1 MGNSK
6 RLFLSV
12 AAVVAIMTLLACG
25 SEATPTPT
33 PTDTP
38 SPTPTTVPVPT
49 PTLTPTPTTIPVP
62 TPTPAPTSTP
72 TPIPSPTP
80 TPTPLLESAIP
91 KARGSV
97 VKVLSGGVQV
107 SGVVLNTPASHVLTV
122 SQSLGMGPKVVIE
135 TEGGQRFDGWIVGR
149 DDDVNLALVR
159 VEGASLP
166 GIQVGSS
173 QAVAVGEETL
183 LLGYPIQRPGSIFAA
198 QGSVVALR
206 RDFITGLDFLQMDHR
221 PLPGTEGAPV
231 INRRG
236 ELIGL
241 NVTPAFVESL
251 GIATDSSSFALVS
264 DFISLQMDSLTS
276 GVLNV
281 DPRPVP
287 TPSSSQPPL
296 QSLTFSGTV
305 TVGGNPAPQGG
316 RLYAVIVHP
325 SLVDIWSST
334 LIKANG
340 EYEIFVGALNHSYN
354 NAPIEFH
361 LDGKKSTNAATYVL
375 EIVDGFI
382 VFRKELGIGFP

>member
-6 RLFLSV
+6 KLFLSV
-12 AAVVAIMTLLACG
+12 AASVSIMALAACG

-38 SPTPTTVPVPT
+38 APTPTAVPVPT
-49 PTLTPTPTTIPVP
+49 PTFTPTPTPIP

-72 TPIPSPTP
+72 TPIQSPTP

-91 KARGSV
+91 KVRSSV
-97 VKVLSGGVQV
+97 VKVLADGVQI

-135 TEGGQRFDGWIVGR
+135 TEGGQQFDGWIVGR
-149 DDDVNLALVR
+149 DDDKNLALIR
-159 VEGASLP
+159 IEGASLP

-173 QAVAVGEETL
+173 QAVVVGEETL
-183 LLGYPIQRPGSIFAA
+183 LLGYPVQRPGSIFAD
-198 QGSVVALR
+198 QGSVLALR
-206 RDFITGLDFLQMDHR
+206 RDFITGLNFLQLSH
-221 PLPGTEGAPV
+221 LPMLGTEGAPI

-241 NVTPAFVESL
+241 NVNLAFVEDL
-251 GIATDSSSFALVS
+251 GIATGSSSFALLS
-264 DFISLQMDSLTS
+264 DFITLQMNSLTA

-305 TVGGNPAPQGG
+305 TVGGNPAPQGA
-316 RLYAVIVHP
+316 RLHAVIVHP
-325 SLVDIWSST
+325 FLVDIWSSA

-340 EYEIFVGALNHSYN
+340 EYEIFVGALNQSYSK
-354 NAPIEFH
+354 APIEFYM
-361 LDGKKSTNAATYVL
+361 DGKKSTATATYLLGV
-375 EIVDGFI
+375 VDGFI
-382 VFRKELGIGFP
+382 VFRKELDLGFP